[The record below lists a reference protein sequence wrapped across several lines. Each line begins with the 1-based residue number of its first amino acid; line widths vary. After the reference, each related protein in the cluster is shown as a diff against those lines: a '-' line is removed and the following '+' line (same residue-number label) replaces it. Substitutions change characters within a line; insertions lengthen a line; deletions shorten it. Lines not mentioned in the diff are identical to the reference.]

1 MTERTK
7 YEFVQERNELMN
19 EKKEMR
25 KIIEGEKNRDSWEE
39 ITAEME
45 KQKAE
50 AASAHIEKLKGV
62 YDNYVS

>member
-7 YEFVQERNELMN
+7 YEFVQERNERMN
-19 EKKEMR
+19 EKQEMR

-45 KQKAE
+45 IRMNRKECFVLLLLTKMR
-50 AASAHIEKLKGV
+50 LCF
-62 YDNYVS
+62 